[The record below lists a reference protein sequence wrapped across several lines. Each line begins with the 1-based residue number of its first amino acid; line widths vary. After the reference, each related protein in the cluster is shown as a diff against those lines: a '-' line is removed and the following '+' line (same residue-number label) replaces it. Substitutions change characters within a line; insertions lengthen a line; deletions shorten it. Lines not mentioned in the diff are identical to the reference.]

1 MRFFSQRYSELPVE
15 EKTED
20 ERQPEVRPHNSGW
33 SKQSV
38 AFIVSI
44 LLLASF
50 IFAYGATEFTGRSS
64 KRPAVQ
70 PVMGEAE
77 WLAHATRAAG
87 DQYLL
92 GVGKADITGYVNCL
106 EFKYLWLTVIKASC

>member
-1 MRFFSQRYSELPVE
+1 
-15 EKTED
+15 
-20 ERQPEVRPHNSGW
+20 
-33 SKQSV
+33 
-38 AFIVSI
+38 
-44 LLLASF
+44 
-50 IFAYGATEFTGRSS
+50 
-64 KRPAVQ
+64 
-70 PVMGEAE
+70 MGEAE